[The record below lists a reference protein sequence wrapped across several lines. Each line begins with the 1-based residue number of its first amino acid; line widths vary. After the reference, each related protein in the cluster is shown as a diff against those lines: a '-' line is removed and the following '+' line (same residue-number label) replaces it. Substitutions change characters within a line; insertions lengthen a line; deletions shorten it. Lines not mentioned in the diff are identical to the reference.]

1 MAKPLRYLGQGTVY
15 LLIVLVIGA
24 FSDWPRYTRYP
35 PELSV
40 IKLSFM
46 HGGKP
51 KVPCR
56 QRTAEELAKIAP
68 NMRRQTVCSRERLPV
83 LVEVELDGAPLYRA
97 SLPPAG
103 LAGDGP
109 SEVYQRF
116 EVPAGHHEL
125 ALRLRDTDRSEGFD
139 YQTDTAIELA
149 PQQSLAI
156 DFRPSHGGF
165 VLR

>member
-1 MAKPLRYLGQGTVY
+1 MARLLRYLGQGAVY

-24 FSDWPRYTRYP
+24 FSDWPAYTRYP

-83 LVEVELDGAPLYRA
+83 LVELELDGALLYRA
-97 SLPPAG
+97 NLPPG
-103 LAGDGP
+103 GSGGRRPLARSISASRCRP
-109 SEVYQRF
+109 AITSWRF
-116 EVPAGHHEL
+116 GCAIPTGAR
-125 ALRLRDTDRSEGFD
+125 ASTTR
-139 YQTDTAIELA
+139 TDTAIELA

-156 DFRPSHGGF
+156 DFRP
-165 VLR
+165 